1 MNLLV
6 LRHEIGA
13 LLQRYETEP
22 EHVLQVARLALELYD
37 GLLAWHQYGPTER
50 LLLDTAACLHDLG
63 WSVTE
68 PDGKGH
74 HKESARLI
82 REFPW
87 TALAGD
93 EIELVALVARYHRKA
108 LPSPEHDSY
117 ARQTAHNQRRVGRLA
132 AILRVADALDRRHL
146 QRVDRA
152 EIRLTESA
160 LEIVVLSTHEVG
172 SELAAAEAKADLLRS
187 EFGGLVRFTTR

>member
-1 MNLLV
+1 MKELA
-6 LRHEIGA
+6 LRDEVGT
-13 LLQRYETEP
+13 LLQRHETEA
-22 EHVLQVARLALELYD
+22 EHVLQVARLALRLYD
-37 GLLAWHQYGPTER
+37 GLAPWHQFGAAER
-50 LLLDTAACLHDLG
+50 RLLDTAACLHDLG
-63 WSVTE
+63 WSLTG

-87 TALAGD
+87 TALAGE

-108 LPSPEHDSY
+108 LPSPQHDPY
-117 ARQTAHNQRRVGRLA
+117 ARQPAQNRQRVRRLA

-152 EIRLTESA
+152 EIRLAESA

-172 SELAAAEAKADLLRS
+172 PELSTAEAKADLLRA
-187 EFGGLVRFTTR
+187 EFGGPVRFVTR